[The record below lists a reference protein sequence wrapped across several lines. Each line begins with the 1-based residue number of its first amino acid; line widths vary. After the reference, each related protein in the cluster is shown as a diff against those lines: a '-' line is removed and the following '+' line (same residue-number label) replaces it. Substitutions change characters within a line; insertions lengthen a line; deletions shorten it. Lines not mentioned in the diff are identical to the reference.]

1 MKVAGK
7 FIFRVMLFMTV
18 LSGLGFYHF
27 DKLQTFFLTNQ
38 TLNTLIL
45 SILFIGIIFILR
57 QLFILE
63 SEVNWLNNI
72 LKTQKGLKTSIK
84 SPQLLKYLDNF
95 LRKQKG
101 NVIFSQSSLRAI
113 MESLEGRIVESREIS
128 KYLIGLTIFL
138 GLLGTFWGLLETINS
153 VGTTVNNLDFS
164 ENTQKL
170 FKVLKQGLEEPLSGM
185 GTAFSSSLFGLGGS
199 LILGFLDLQNNQAQ
213 NRFFNT
219 VEEKLSDY
227 TKFSLMNMDDD
238 DKKNLSPA
246 YIEALIEVT
255 TENLQKSTSVIDK
268 QNEHQESISRSI
280 YEINQFL
287 SENVNLNK
295 DIREEIKVLSKTI
308 ANINKK

>member
-7 FIFRVMLFMTV
+7 FIFRVMLFMAI

-101 NVIFSQSSLRAI
+101 NVIFSQSSLRTI